1 LKKPVGR
8 VKFER
13 QLYNLL
19 SFLGEEEEVTMTPMK
34 QLNDRIEDYKG
45 KYGMKSLFTKKPKR
59 TDDRDG
65 AGAGAGVGGAGAGVG
80 GASAAD
86 SEDLRAHGYE
96 VKTDVVVDKY
106 GGTFEP
112 FFKVWR
118 LFSSH
123 YTLCTVLTDTLP
135 VGSTKY
141 LNGVSTVRP
150 EQEIHRKE
158 SSRGIERAH
167 DPQAS

>member
-1 LKKPVGR
+1 LKIPVGR

-13 QLYNLL
+13 QLYNFF
-19 SFLGEEEEVTMTPMK
+19 SVLGEEGEVTMTPIK

-45 KYGMKSLFTKKPKR
+45 QYGMKSLMTKKSKR
-59 TDDRDG
+59 KDGHDG
-65 AGAGAGVGGAGAGVG
+65 AGAGAGAGVG

-96 VKTDVVVDKY
+96 VKADIIVDNN

-118 LFSSH
+118 PFCTY
-123 YTLCTVLTDTLP
+123 YTPC
-135 VGSTKY
+135 
-141 LNGVSTVRP
+141 
-150 EQEIHRKE
+150 
-158 SSRGIERAH
+158 
-167 DPQAS
+167 